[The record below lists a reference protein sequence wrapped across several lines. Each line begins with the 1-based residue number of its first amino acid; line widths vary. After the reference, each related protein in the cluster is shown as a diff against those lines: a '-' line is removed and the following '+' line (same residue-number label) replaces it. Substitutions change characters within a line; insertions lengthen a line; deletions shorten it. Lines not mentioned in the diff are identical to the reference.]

1 MSVAFKLPPYVC
13 MRLIYVRI
21 VYAVFRVLDGRIRP
35 IERKLVLWVLNGGHR
50 PVEPICLVCMNYIL

>member
-21 VYAVFRVLDGRIRP
+21 VYAVLRVLDGRIRP
-35 IERKLVLWVLNGGHR
+35 IERELRALGALWR
-50 PVEPICLVCMNYIL
+50 SSPR